1 MSQTELTVFT
11 IVVSALWLAVAGTG
25 YGVFL
30 WWRKRD
36 RANRR

>member
-1 MSQTELTVFT
+1 MSQTELTLFT
-11 IVVSALWLAVAGTG
+11 LAVTALWLLVSGSA

-36 RANRR
+36 RSRR